1 VSGEDDKRRKMLL
14 GNEKKLGLFGA
25 VINGLGGA
33 IGFEIFVL
41 LNYAYFDLA
50 GPSMISAL
58 FFCGIINLVTM
69 LSYSELSA
77 ALPEV
82 GGEYTYTKVAFG
94 GFISFM
100 SGCLRWLASIFGG
113 ALATLVFVDQL
124 GVLFSVFAPSIQDL
138 VLANT
143 ALLIIGLVVML
154 IILAIRGI
162 EEATTL
168 VVGAFLAIF
177 LIFLFTSIG
186 YSLTPQNVIPE
197 VSPNSLVVFFATTAY
212 LFPMFVGMRA
222 LIASA
227 PQIKN
232 PGKNVPR
239 ALLITTLVLTVV
251 YFAVAYVSV
260 GIVPSDIPRTAADP
274 PLLNLAASTILGPI
288 GAILFAIAGIFASVS
303 SVGTAM
309 SVQASIL
316 GGMSRDGYL
325 PKLLEKAHRKFG
337 TRYIAIIASSLFVVF
352 FGTSGAV
359 VFLGY
364 AASFG
369 SLLVFAIVN
378 FSLIQLRRKQPR
390 LERPFKAPL
399 YPFTPI
405 AGVVMSVLLLTFPI
419 LLGDVNA
426 GSALISSLGMMAI
439 VLVTYYLRMVKREV
453 DFNRI
458 RVAVGGICFGA
469 GVSLIIIS
477 FIIIPNSL
485 KIITILFGFASTVAG
500 FLNIL
505 GSTRK
510 ID

>member
-1 VSGEDDKRRKMLL
+1 LTD
-14 GNEKKLGLFGA
+14 EKKHGLVSA
-25 VINGLGGA
+25 VIMGLGGA
-33 IGFEIFVL
+33 IGFEIFAL

-58 FFCGIINLVTM
+58 AFCGIINMITM

-100 SGCLRWLASIFGG
+100 AGCLRWLASVFGG
-113 ALATLVFVDQL
+113 ALAAVVFVDQL

-138 VLANT
+138 VLAN
-143 ALLIIGLVVML
+143 ASLLIVGLVIIL
-154 IILAIRGI
+154 IVLAIRGV
-162 EEATTL
+162 EEATTFI
-168 VVGAFLAIF
+168 VAAFLAIF
-177 LIFLFTSIG
+177 IIFLAMSLG
-186 YSLTPQNVIPE
+186 YTLAPQNIAPE
-197 VSPNSLVVFFATTAY
+197 ASGNSIAIFFATTAY

-222 LIASA
+222 LVAGA

-239 ALLITTLVLTVV
+239 ALIVSTVLLTVV
-251 YFAVAYVSV
+251 YFAVAYVAV
-260 GIVPSDIPRTAADP
+260 GVVPSDMTRAAGDP
-274 PLLNLAASTILGPI
+274 PLLNLAASTIMGPV
-288 GAILFAIAGIFASVS
+288 GAILFALAGIIASVS

-309 SVQASIL
+309 SVQSSLL

-325 PKLLEKAHRKFG
+325 PNALEKAHKRFG
-337 TRYIAIIASSLFVVF
+337 TRYIAIIASSLFVIF

-359 VFLGY
+359 EFLGY

-369 SLLVFAIVN
+369 SLLVFALVN
-378 FSLIQLRRKQPR
+378 LSLIQLRRKMPR
-390 LERPFKAPL
+390 LDRPFKAPL
-399 YPFTPI
+399 YPFTPL
-405 AGVVMSVLLLTFPI
+405 AGIVMSVLLLTFPVI
-419 LLGDVNA
+419 LRDVNA
-426 GSALISSLGMMAI
+426 ESALLSSLGMVAI

-453 DFNRI
+453 DFNRL

-469 GVSLIIIS
+469 GVTLIILAP
-477 FIIIPNSL
+477 FIAPPLMVLAMFI
-485 KIITILFGFASTVAG
+485 AG
-500 FLNIL
+500 LVSMIAGILNIL
-505 GSTRK
+505 VSARK

>member
-1 VSGEDDKRRKMLL
+1 VV
-14 GNEKKLGLFGA
+14 GNEKKYGLSSA
-25 VINGLGGA
+25 IIMGLGGA

-58 FFCGIINLVTM
+58 LFCGVINLITM

-82 GGEYTYTKVAFG
+82 GGEYTYTKAAFG

-100 SGCLRWLASIFGG
+100 AGCLRWLASVFGG
-113 ALATLVFVDQL
+113 ALAAVVFVEQL
-124 GVLFSVFAPSIQDL
+124 GVLFSVFAPPIQDL
-138 VLANT
+138 ILANA
-143 ALLIIGLVVML
+143 ALLIVGLVIVL
-154 IILAIRGI
+154 VFLAIRGV

-168 VVGAFLAIF
+168 IVAAFLAIF
-177 LIFLFTSIG
+177 VIFLAMSLNYT
-186 YSLTPQNVIPE
+186 LTPRNIVPE
-197 VSPNSLVVFFATTAY
+197 ASGSSLAVFFATAAY
-212 LFPMFVGMRA
+212 IFPMFVGMRA
-222 LIASA
+222 LVAGA

-239 ALLITTLVLTVV
+239 ALMITTALLTVV
-251 YFAVAYVSV
+251 YFLVAFVSV
-260 GIVPSDIPRTAADP
+260 GVVNPSEVDAG
-274 PLLNLAASTILGPI
+274 PLLNVAASRIMGPV
-288 GAILFAIAGIFASVS
+288 GAMLFALAGIFASVS

-309 SVQASIL
+309 SVQSSIL

-325 PKLLEKAHRKFG
+325 PKALLSAHKRFG
-337 TRYIAIIASSLFVVF
+337 TRYIAIIASSLFVLF

-369 SLLVFAIVN
+369 SLLVFALVN
-378 FSLIQLRRKQPR
+378 LSLIQLRRKMPR
-390 LERPFKAPL
+390 LDRPFRAPF

-405 AGVVMSVLLLTFPI
+405 AGVVMSVLLLTIPVV
-419 LLGDVNA
+419 LRDVNA
-426 GSALISSLGMMAI
+426 ESALLSSLGMVAV

-453 DFNRI
+453 DFNRL
-458 RVAVGGICFGA
+458 RVAVGGVCLGA
-469 GVSLIIIS
+469 GLTLIVLAPAIAPPAM
-477 FIIIPNSL
+477 FIIMVLAGLVS
-485 KIITILFGFASTVAG
+485 IIAGILN
-500 FLNIL
+500 FLV
-505 GSTRK
+505 SARK

>member
-1 VSGEDDKRRKMLL
+1 MRLA
-14 GNEKKLGLFGA
+14 NEKKYGLFSA
-25 VINGLGGA
+25 IIMGLGGA
-33 IGFEIFVL
+33 IGFEIFAL

-94 GFISFM
+94 GIISFM
-100 SGCLRWLASIFGG
+100 AGCLRWLASVFGG
-113 ALATLVFVDQL
+113 ALAALVFVNQL
-124 GVLFSVFAPSIQDL
+124 GVLFSVFSLSIQDL
-138 VLANT
+138 VLAN
-143 ALLIIGLVVML
+143 ASVLIIGLVVIL
-154 IILAIRGI
+154 IVLAIRGV
-162 EEATTL
+162 EKATTL
-168 VVGAFLAIF
+168 IVGSFLAIF
-177 LIFLFTSIG
+177 IIFLFTSIG
-186 YSLTPQNVIPE
+186 YTLAPQNVLPE
-197 VSPNSLVVFFATTAY
+197 ASGNGLVVFFATTAY

-222 LIASA
+222 LVAGA

-239 ALLITTLVLTVV
+239 ALLITTVLLTVV
-251 YFAVAYVSV
+251 YFAVAYVAV
-260 GIVPSDIPRTAADP
+260 GAVPVGTPITAESP
-274 PLLNLAASTILGPI
+274 PLLNLAASTIMGPV
-288 GAILFAIAGIFASVS
+288 GAILFALAGIFASVS

-309 SVQASIL
+309 TVQSSIL

-325 PKLLEKAHRKFG
+325 PKALEKAHKRFG
-337 TRYIAIIASSLFVVF
+337 THYIAIIASSLFVIF

-369 SLLVFAIVN
+369 SLLVFALVN
-378 FSLIQLRRKQPR
+378 LSLIRLRRKMPR
-390 LERPFKAPL
+390 LDRPFKAPL
-399 YPFTPI
+399 YPLTPI
-405 AGVVMSVLLLTFPI
+405 AGIVMSVLLLTFPI
-419 LLGDVNA
+419 ILRDVNA
-426 GSALISSLGMMAI
+426 ESALLSSLGMVTI

-453 DFNRI
+453 DFNRL

-469 GVSLIIIS
+469 GATLILLTPSIVPPSLFITTLSGGLVSII
-477 FIIIPNSL
+477 
-485 KIITILFGFASTVAG
+485 AG
-500 FLNIL
+500 IMNIL
-505 GSTRK
+505 ASTRK